1 MPEYRSR
8 TVTHGRNMAGAR
20 ALLRAAGVEK
30 ADLGRKPIIAVA
42 NSYTQFVPGHTH
54 LKPVGEIVADAVIA
68 AGGIPREFNTIA
80 VDDGIAM
87 GHGGMLY
94 SLPSRDL
101 IADSVE
107 YMVNAHC
114 ADALICISNCD
125 KITPGMLNAALRLN
139 IPTVFVSGGP
149 MEGGTAVLVDGTVRT
164 RVNLITAIS
173 DAVADEVSD
182 EDIAIIEESACP
194 TCGSCSGMFTA
205 NSMNCLTEAL
215 GLALPGNGST
225 LATHTARRDLYEAAG
240 RAVVDITASYYE
252 GDDASV
258 LPRSIATREA
268 FENAMALDVA
278 MGGSTNTVLHLLAAA
293 QEAELDFTMQ
303 DIDEISRRVPCLS
316 KLAPNGTYLMEDC
329 HRAGGI
335 PAILGELHRGGLLH
349 TGVRS
354 VHSPSLERWLAEWD
368 IRGGTATDQA
378 IELFHAA
385 PGCVRSATAG
395 SQSERWESLDT
406 DAAGGCIRDVA
417 HAHSRDGGLAILYGN
432 IAVDGCVVKTAGVDE
447 SILRFSG
454 PARVVESQD
463 AAVELIL
470 SGGVRAG
477 DVVVIRY
484 EGPKG
489 GPGMQEMLYPTSY
502 LKGRG
507 LGKACALI
515 TDGRFSGGT
524 SGLSIGHV
532 SPEAA
537 AGGAIALVEEGDTI
551 EISIP
556 ERTISLAV
564 TDAELQER
572 REALEA
578 TTGYVPL
585 GRERA
590 VSPALRAYA
599 AMATSADR
607 GAIRDVSLIEG
618 RSAAPTRA

>member
-1 MPEYRSR
+1 MPELRSR

-30 ADLGRKPIIAVA
+30 ADLGKKPIVAVA

-54 LKPVGEIVADAVIA
+54 LKPVGEIVADAILA

-164 RVNLITAIS
+164 RVNLITAIA

-225 LATHTARRDLYEAAG
+225 LATHTARRSLYEAAG
-240 RAVVDITASYYE
+240 RAVVDITNRYYDD
-252 GDDASV
+252 GDEAV
-258 LPRSIATREA
+258 LPRTVATREA

-303 DIDEISRRVPCLS
+303 DIDAISRRVPCLS
-316 KLAPNGTYLMEDC
+316 KLAPNGVYLMEDC

-335 PAILGELHRGGLLH
+335 PAILGELNRGGLLH
-349 TGVRS
+349 TGVHS
-354 VHSPSLERWLAEWD
+354 VHSPSLEKWLAEWD
-368 IRGGTATDQA
+368 IRGGFATAEA

-406 DAAGGCIRDVA
+406 DAADGCIRDIA

-432 IAVDGCVVKTAGVDE
+432 LALDGCVVKTAGVDE

-454 PARVVESQD
+454 PARVVDSQD

-470 SGGVRAG
+470 SGGVRPG

-507 LGKACALI
+507 LGKACALV

-556 ERTISLAV
+556 DRTISLAV
-564 TDAELQER
+564 SDAELAER
-572 REALEA
+572 RDALEDYA
-578 TTGYVPL
+578 PV
-585 GRERA
+585 GREGH

-607 GAIRDVSLIEG
+607 GAIRDVSLIEE
-618 RSAAPTRA
+618 RSRRVQPA

>member
-1 MPEYRSR
+1 VPELRSR

-54 LKPVGEIVADAVIA
+54 LKPVGEIVAGAIAA

-139 IPTVFVSGGP
+139 IPAVFVSGGP
-149 MEGGTAVLVDGTVRT
+149 MEGGTAVLVDGTVRK
-164 RVNLITAIS
+164 RVNLITAIA
-173 DAVADEVSD
+173 DAVATEVSD
-182 EDIAIIEESACP
+182 EDIAILEEAACP

-225 LATHTARRDLYEAAG
+225 LATHTARKALYEAAG
-240 RAVVDITASYYE
+240 HAIVDITNRYYDH
-252 GDDASV
+252 DDESV
-258 LPRSIATREA
+258 LPRAIATREA
-268 FENAMALDVA
+268 FENAMTLDVA

-293 QEAELDFTMQ
+293 QEAELEFTMQ
-303 DIDEISRRVPCLS
+303 DIDAISRRVPCLS

-335 PAILGELHRGGLLH
+335 PAILGELHRGGLLN
-349 TGVRS
+349 TGVNT
-354 VHSPSLERWLAEWD
+354 VHATSLERWLADWD
-368 IRGGTATDQA
+368 IRGGAATDTA
-378 IELFHAA
+378 LELFHAA
-385 PGCVRSATAG
+385 PGCVRSAAAF
-395 SQSERWESLDT
+395 SQSERWETLDT
-406 DAAGGCIRDVA
+406 DASEGCIRDLA
-417 HAHSRDGGLAILYGN
+417 HAHSKDGGLAILYGN
-432 IAVDGCVVKTAGVDE
+432 IALDGCVVKTAGVDE
-447 SILRFSG
+447 SILTFTG
-454 PARVVESQD
+454 PARVVDSQD

-470 SGGVRAG
+470 SGGVREG

-524 SGLSIGHV
+524 SGLSIGHI

-551 EISIP
+551 AIDIP
-556 ERTISLAV
+556 NRTIELAV
-564 TDAELQER
+564 TDAELAER
-572 REALEA
+572 REALLEYA
-578 TTGYVPL
+578 PV
-585 GRERA
+585 GRDRY

-607 GAIRDVSLIEG
+607 GAIRDVSLIEQ
-618 RSAAPTRA
+618 RVRATT